1 MAPYL
6 TEDQQK
12 FLIKQDWNAYT
23 KAEHAMWRR
32 LCKRQTEVLQDR
44 AFPFFLESMKALNAD
59 DQHLPNFTHVNGILK
74 NCSGWEIVP
83 VNGLIPELDFFQFLA
98 SKKFPTTTFIRK
110 PEEIDYLEA
119 PDIFHDLY
127 GHVPMLMQPVFANYM
142 ELFGKKG
149 IEALKHGFTTQ
160 IARLYWFTV
169 EFGLIRTPKGL
180 RIYGAGIVSSK
191 NESIYCLESDVPHR
205 LEVNLERIMRTDFY
219 YHDLQ
224 KMYFVID
231 HIDQLYRL
239 INTNLMPY
247 YEAAAKKGDI
257 LDYALIE
264 GDCLIKKS
272 ARLESHAD
280 D

>member
-1 MAPYL
+1 MSPYL
-6 TEDQQK
+6 TPEQDK
-12 FLIKQDWNAYT
+12 YMIIQDWGSYT

-32 LCKRQTEVLQDR
+32 LCGRQTEVLQHR
-44 AFPFFLESMKALNAD
+44 AFPFFLQSQKALNAD
-59 DQHLPNFTHVNGILK
+59 EQFLPKFDDVNTLLK
-74 NCSGWEIVP
+74 KCTGWQIVA

-127 GHVPMLMQPVFANYM
+127 GHVPMLMEPNFANYM

-169 EFGLIRTPKGL
+169 EFGLIRTDKGL
-180 RIYGAGIVSSK
+180 RIYGSGIVSSK
-191 NESIYCLESDVPHR
+191 SESIYCLESDIPSR
-205 LEVNLERIMRTDFY
+205 LEVNMERIMRTDFY

-231 HIDQLYRL
+231 HIDQLYRIL
-239 INTNLMPY
+239 DVNLMPY
-247 YEAAAKKGDI
+247 YERAVAKGDI
-257 LDYALIE
+257 LNYELVQ
-264 GDCLIKKS
+264 GDLLVS
-272 ARLESHAD
+272 V
-280 D
+280 